1 MVCWDHPKNKK
12 GCAFMKKKTMRMLSA
27 ALAVTLLSG
36 CGAAQTSTPAET
48 SVNQAMLLEKSA
60 QPQESAYT
68 FPEKFTGDW
77 TGQEGK
83 LTIHADAQVVAELG
97 TALPTAT
104 VEPREFNQEDVDNLL
119 KVFLKGEPLYSHVQT
134 KQELQGH
141 LDYINSPDWTSD
153 PGKPSDPASLEAR
166 RKELNAWYTAEIAK
180 APEEKPI
187 LHGFSDSDDP
197 KWIGGTATVDGTEW
211 EVSIR
216 NDIDGGWTSAY
227 IERTDYKYRDY
238 TIPLPDASKEE
249 SIARGNALMQALGLD
264 NFVLTDVQQWSV
276 ELPGD
281 NGVWRLYY
289 APTVNGIPVPGV
301 RQDITQTHDGT
312 VYQDYQYWDYAC
324 KDSEN
329 PDTVSW
335 YLENILL
342 DVGKDGILSFN
353 WTAPSTQPV
362 VQQPQSALLPFEEIA
377 SIANTMLPEVI
388 VGPKETPLTKLDQYN
403 GFDTRMD
410 VDITKVSLSLMRIR
424 DKGSL
429 QGTIV
434 PVWDFWGTSDWY
446 DAEPNAYGYQE
457 KGMNYEYQP
466 MLTLN
471 AVDGTVVN
479 RQLGY

>member
-1 MVCWDHPKNKK
+1 
-12 GCAFMKKKTMRMLSA
+12 MKKKTMRMLSA

-36 CGAAQTSTPAET
+36 CGAAQTNTPAET

-97 TALPTAT
+97 TNLPTAT
-104 VEPREFNQEDVDNLL
+104 VEPREFNQGDVDNLL
-119 KVFLKGEPLYSHVQT
+119 KVFLKGEPLYSYVQT

-197 KWIGGTATVDGTEW
+197 KRIGGTATVDGIKW

-216 NDIDGGWTSAY
+216 NDIDGGWTEAC

-238 TIPLPDASKEE
+238 SIQLPDASKEE
-249 SIARGNALMQALGLD
+249 SIARGNALMQALGLQ
-264 NFVLTDVQQWSV
+264 NFVLTDAQQWSV

-281 NGVWRLYY
+281 NGIWRLYY
-289 APTVNGIPVPGV
+289 APTVNGFPVAGA

-342 DVGKDGILSFN
+342 DVGKDGVLRFA
-353 WTAPSTQPV
+353 WTAPSTRPV
-362 VQQPQSALLPFEEIA
+362 VRQAESTLLPFEEIA
-377 SIANTMLPEVI
+377 AIADTMLPEVI
-388 VGPKETPLTKLDQYN
+388 VGPKETPLTQLDQYN
-403 GFDTRMD
+403 GFETRMD

-446 DAEPNAYGYQE
+446 DAEPNDYGYQE
-457 KGMNYEYQP
+457 KGMRYEFQP

-471 AVDGTVVN
+471 AVDGTVVD

>member
-1 MVCWDHPKNKK
+1 
-12 GCAFMKKKTMRMLSA
+12 MKKKTMRVLSA

-36 CGAAQTSTPAET
+36 CGAAQTNTPAET

-197 KWIGGTATVDGTEW
+197 KWIGGTATVDGIKW

-216 NDIDGGWTSAY
+216 NDIDGGWTAAY

-238 TIPLPDASKEE
+238 SIQLPDASKEE
-249 SIARGNALMQALGLD
+249 SIARGNALMQALGLQ
-264 NFVLTDVQQWSV
+264 NFVLTDAQQWSV

-281 NGVWRLYY
+281 NGIWRLYY
-289 APTVNGIPVPGV
+289 APTVNGFPIAGA

-335 YLENILL
+335 DLENILL
-342 DVGKDGILSFN
+342 DVGKNGVLRFA
-353 WTAPSTQPV
+353 WTAPSTKPV
-362 VQQPQSALLPFEEIA
+362 VRQAESTLLPFEEIA
-377 SIANTMLPEVI
+377 AIADTMLPEVI

-457 KGMNYEYQP
+457 KGMNYEFQP

-471 AVDGTVVN
+471 AVDGTVVD

>member
-1 MVCWDHPKNKK
+1 
-12 GCAFMKKKTMRMLSA
+12 MKKKTMRMLSA

-104 VEPREFNQEDVDNLL
+104 VEPREFTQEDVDNLL
-119 KVFLKGEPLYSHVQT
+119 KVFLKGEPLYSYVQT
-134 KQELQGH
+134 KQELQEH

-180 APEEKPI
+180 APEEKPVI
-187 LHGFSDSDDP
+187 HGFSDSDEP
-197 KWIGGTATVDGTEW
+197 NEVSGTATVDGIKW

-216 NDIDGGWTSAY
+216 NDIDGGWTAAY

-238 TIPLPDASKEE
+238 SIQLPDASKEE

-264 NFVLTDVQQWSV
+264 NFVLTDAQQWSV

-281 NGVWRLYY
+281 NGIWRLYY
-289 APTVNGIPVPGV
+289 APTVNGFPVAGA

-312 VYQDYQYWDYAC
+312 VYQDCQYWVYSA
-324 KDSEN
+324 SEETN

-335 YLENILL
+335 KLESIYL
-342 DVGKDGILSFN
+342 DVGKDGILSFD
-353 WTAPSTQPV
+353 WIAPSTQPV
-362 VQQPQSALLPFEEIA
+362 VQQAQSTLLPFEEIA
-377 SIANTMLPEVI
+377 AIADTMLPEVI

-403 GFDTRMD
+403 GFETRMD

-471 AVDGTVVN
+471 AVDGTVVD

>member
-1 MVCWDHPKNKK
+1 
-12 GCAFMKKKTMRMLSA
+12 MKKKTMRVLSA

-36 CGAAQTSTPAET
+36 CGAAQTNTPAET

-104 VEPREFNQEDVDNLL
+104 VEPREFTQEDVDNLL

-197 KWIGGTATVDGTEW
+197 KRIGGTATVNGIKW
-211 EVSIR
+211 CVSIWNNLGDFFTNASIIR
-216 NDIDGGWTSAY
+216 EDF
-227 IERTDYKYRDY
+227 KYRDY
-238 TIPLPDASKEE
+238 DIPLPEASKEE
-249 SIARGNALMQALGLD
+249 AVAQGNALMQELGFD
-264 NFVLTDVQQWSV
+264 NFVLVDAQQWSV

-281 NGVWRLYY
+281 NGIWRLYY
-289 APTVNGIPVPGV
+289 APTVNGFPIAGA

-312 VYQDYQYWDYAC
+312 VYQDCQYWYYSA
-324 KDSEN
+324 SEETN
-329 PDTVSW
+329 PDTVAW
-335 YLENILL
+335 ELENIYL
-342 DVGKDGILSFN
+342 DVGKNGILSFD
-353 WTAPSTQPV
+353 WTSPSTRPV
-362 VQQPQSALLPFEEIA
+362 VRQAESTLLPFEEIA
-377 SIANTMLPEVI
+377 AIADTMLPEVI
-388 VGPKETPLTKLDQYN
+388 QGPDGRVLVEVDQYN

-457 KGMNYEYQP
+457 KGMNYDFQP

-471 AVDGTVVN
+471 AVDGTVVD

>member
-1 MVCWDHPKNKK
+1 
-12 GCAFMKKKTMRMLSA
+12 MKKKTLRMLSA

-36 CGAAQTSTPAET
+36 CGAAQTNTPAET

-104 VEPREFNQEDVDNLL
+104 VEPREFTQEDVDNLL

-153 PGKPSDPASLEAR
+153 PEKPSDPVSLEAR
-166 RKELNAWYTAEIAK
+166 RKELNDWYTAEIAK
-180 APEEKPI
+180 APEEKPVI
-187 LHGFSDSDDP
+187 HGFYDSDEP
-197 KWIGGTATVDGTEW
+197 NEVSGTATVDGIKW
-211 EVSIR
+211 CVSIR
-216 NDIDGGWTSAY
+216 NNLGDFFTNASI
-227 IERTDYKYRDY
+227 IREDYKYRDY
-238 TIPLPDASKEE
+238 DIPLPDASKEE
-249 SIARGNALMQALGLD
+249 AVAEGNALMQELGFD
-264 NFVLTDVQQWSV
+264 NFALVDAQQWSPQ
-276 ELPGD
+276 LPKD

-289 APTVNGIPVPGV
+289 APSVNGFPVSGA

-312 VYQDYQYWDYAC
+312 VYQDCQYWYYAA
-324 KDSEN
+324 SEETN
-329 PDTVSW
+329 PDTVAW
-335 YLENILL
+335 ELENIYL

-362 VQQPQSALLPFEEIA
+362 VQQAQSALLPFEEIA

-388 VGPKETPLTKLDQYN
+388 VGPKGTPLTQLDQYN

-410 VDITKVSLSLMRIR
+410 VDITKVTLSLMRIR

-457 KGMNYEYQP
+457 KGMNYEFQP

>member
-1 MVCWDHPKNKK
+1 
-12 GCAFMKKKTMRMLSA
+12 MKKKTMRMLSA

-36 CGAAQTSTPAET
+36 CGAAQTNTPAET
-48 SVNQAMLLEKSA
+48 NVNQAMLLEKSA

-104 VEPREFNQEDVDNLL
+104 VEPREFTQEDVDNLL
-119 KVFLKGEPLYSHVQT
+119 KVLLKGEPLYSHVQT

-187 LHGFSDSDDP
+187 LHGFSDSDDL
-197 KWIGGTATVDGTEW
+197 KRIGGTATVNGIKW
-211 EVSIR
+211 CVSIWNNLGDFFTNASIIR
-216 NDIDGGWTSAY
+216 EDF
-227 IERTDYKYRDY
+227 KYRDY
-238 TIPLPDASKEE
+238 DIPLPEASKEE
-249 SIARGNALMQALGLD
+249 AVAQGNALMQELGFD
-264 NFVLTDVQQWSV
+264 NFVLVDAQQWSV

-281 NGVWRLYY
+281 NGIWRLYY
-289 APTVNGIPVPGV
+289 APTVNGFPIAGA

-312 VYQDYQYWDYAC
+312 VYQDCQYWYYSA
-324 KDSEN
+324 SEETN
-329 PDTVSW
+329 PDTVAW
-335 YLENILL
+335 ELENIYL
-342 DVGKDGILSFN
+342 DVGKNGILSFD
-353 WTAPSTQPV
+353 WTSPSTRPV
-362 VQQPQSALLPFEEIA
+362 VRQAESTLLPFEEIA
-377 SIANTMLPEVI
+377 AIADTMLPEVI
-388 VGPKETPLTKLDQYN
+388 QGPDGRVLVEVDQYN

-457 KGMNYEYQP
+457 KGMNYEFQP

-471 AVDGTVVN
+471 AVDGTVVD

>member
-1 MVCWDHPKNKK
+1 
-12 GCAFMKKKTMRMLSA
+12 MKKKTMRMLSA

-104 VEPREFNQEDVDNLL
+104 VEPREFTQEDVDNLL

-216 NDIDGGWTSAY
+216 NDTDYGWTSAY

-238 TIPLPDASKEE
+238 DIPLPEASKEE
-249 SIARGNALMQALGLD
+249 AVAQGNALMQELGFD
-264 NFVLTDVQQWSV
+264 NFVLVDAQQWSV

-281 NGVWRLYY
+281 NGIWRLYY
-289 APTVNGIPVPGV
+289 APTVNGIPVPGA

-342 DVGKDGILSFN
+342 DVGKDGVLCFA
-353 WTAPSTQPV
+353 WTAPSTKPV
-362 VQQPQSALLPFEEIA
+362 VRQAESTLLPFEEIA

-388 VGPKETPLTKLDQYN
+388 VGPKETPLTQLDQYN
-403 GFDTRMD
+403 GFETRMD

-471 AVDGTVVN
+471 AVDGTVVD

>member
-1 MVCWDHPKNKK
+1 
-12 GCAFMKKKTMRMLSA
+12 MKKKTMRMLSA

-36 CGAAQTSTPAET
+36 CGAAQTNTPAET

-60 QPQESAYT
+60 QPQESVYT

-104 VEPREFNQEDVDNLL
+104 VKPREFNQEDVDNLL
-119 KVFLKGEPLYSHVQT
+119 KVLLKGEPLYSHVQT

-216 NDIDGGWTSAY
+216 NDTDYGWTSAY

-249 SIARGNALMQALGLD
+249 SIAQGNALMQALGLQ
-264 NFVLTDVQQWSV
+264 NFVLTDAQQWNV

-281 NGVWRLYY
+281 NGIWRLYY
-289 APTVNGIPVPGV
+289 APTVNGFPVPGV
-301 RQDITQTHDGT
+301 RQDTTQTHDGT
-312 VYQDYQYWDYAC
+312 VYHDYQYWDYAC

-342 DVGKDGILSFN
+342 DVGKDGVLCFA

-362 VQQPQSALLPFEEIA
+362 VQQAQSALLPFEEIA

-471 AVDGTVVN
+471 AVDGTVVD

>member
-36 CGAAQTSTPAET
+36 CGAAQTNTPAET

-197 KWIGGTATVDGTEW
+197 KWIGGTATVDGIKW

-216 NDIDGGWTSAY
+216 NDIDGGWTAAY

-238 TIPLPDASKEE
+238 SIQLPDASKEE
-249 SIARGNALMQALGLD
+249 SIARGNALMQALGLQ

-281 NGVWRLYY
+281 NGIWRLYY
-289 APTVNGIPVPGV
+289 APTVNGFPIAGA

-342 DVGKDGILSFN
+342 DVGKNGVLRFA
-353 WTAPSTQPV
+353 WTAPSTKPV
-362 VQQPQSALLPFEEIA
+362 VRQAESTLLPFEEIA

-457 KGMNYEYQP
+457 KGMNYDFQP

-471 AVDGTVVN
+471 AVDGTVVD

>member
-12 GCAFMKKKTMRMLSA
+12 GCAFMKKKTMRVLSA

-36 CGAAQTSTPAET
+36 CGAAQTNTPAET

-197 KWIGGTATVDGTEW
+197 KWIGGTATVDGIKW

-216 NDIDGGWTSAY
+216 NDIDGGWTAAY

-238 TIPLPDASKEE
+238 SIQLPDASKEE
-249 SIARGNALMQALGLD
+249 SIARGNALMQALGLQ
-264 NFVLTDVQQWSV
+264 NFVLTDAQQWSV

-281 NGVWRLYY
+281 NGIWRLYY
-289 APTVNGIPVPGV
+289 APTVNGFPIAGA

-335 YLENILL
+335 DLENILL
-342 DVGKDGILSFN
+342 DVGKNGVLRFA
-353 WTAPSTQPV
+353 WTAPSTKPV
-362 VQQPQSALLPFEEIA
+362 VRQAESTLLPFEEIA
-377 SIANTMLPEVI
+377 AIADTMLPEVI
-388 VGPKETPLTKLDQYN
+388 VGPKETPLTQLDQYN

-457 KGMNYEYQP
+457 KGMNYDFQP

-471 AVDGTVVN
+471 AVDGTVVD

>member
-1 MVCWDHPKNKK
+1 
-12 GCAFMKKKTMRMLSA
+12 MKKKTMRMLSA
-27 ALAVTLLSG
+27 ALAVTMLSG
-36 CGAAQTSTPAET
+36 CGAAQTNTPAET

-60 QPQESAYT
+60 LPQESAYT

-141 LDYINSPDWTSD
+141 LDYINSPDWKSD
-153 PGKPSDPASLEAR
+153 PEKPSDPASLEAR
-166 RKELNAWYTAEIAK
+166 RKELNDWYTAEIAK
-180 APEEKPI
+180 APEEKPVI
-187 LHGFSDSDDP
+187 HGFYDSDEP
-197 KWIGGTATVDGTEW
+197 NEVSGTATVNGIKW
-211 EVSIR
+211 CVSIW
-216 NDIDGGWTSAY
+216 NNLGGFFTNAS
-227 IERTDYKYRDY
+227 IIREDYKYRDY
-238 TIPLPDASKEE
+238 DIPLPEASKEE
-249 SIARGNALMQALGLD
+249 AVAQGNALMQELGFD
-264 NFVLTDVQQWSV
+264 NFALVDAQQWSPQ
-276 ELPGD
+276 LPRD
-281 NGVWRLYY
+281 NGIWRLYY
-289 APTVNGIPVPGV
+289 APTVNGFPIAGA

-312 VYQDYQYWDYAC
+312 VYQDCQYWYYAA
-324 KDSEN
+324 SEETN
-329 PDTVSW
+329 PDTVAW
-335 YLENILL
+335 QLENIYL
-342 DVGKDGILSFN
+342 DVGKDGILSFD
-353 WTAPSTQPV
+353 WTAPSSQPV
-362 VQQPQSALLPFEEIA
+362 VQQAQSTLLPFEEIA
-377 SIANTMLPEVI
+377 AIADTMLPEVI
-388 VGPKETPLTKLDQYN
+388 VGPKETPLTQLDQYN

-457 KGMNYEYQP
+457 KGINYEYRP

-471 AVDGTVVN
+471 AVDGTVVD

>member
-1 MVCWDHPKNKK
+1 
-12 GCAFMKKKTMRMLSA
+12 MKKKTMRVLSA

-36 CGAAQTSTPAET
+36 CGAAQTNTPAET

-104 VEPREFNQEDVDNLL
+104 VEPREFTQEDVDNLL
-119 KVFLKGEPLYSHVQT
+119 KVLLKGEPLYSHVQT

-197 KWIGGTATVDGTEW
+197 KRIGGTATVDGTEW

-216 NDIDGGWTSAY
+216 NDTDYGWTSAY

-238 TIPLPDASKEE
+238 TIPLSDASKEE

-264 NFVLTDVQQWSV
+264 NYVLTDAQQWSV

-342 DVGKDGILSFN
+342 DVGKDGILCFA

-362 VQQPQSALLPFEEIA
+362 VQQAQSALLPFEEIA
-377 SIANTMLPEVI
+377 SIADAMLPEVI
-388 VGPKETPLTKLDQYN
+388 VGPKETPLTQLDQYN
-403 GFDTRMD
+403 GFETRMD

-471 AVDGTVVN
+471 AVDGTVVD

>member
-1 MVCWDHPKNKK
+1 
-12 GCAFMKKKTMRMLSA
+12 MKKKTMRMLSA

-36 CGAAQTSTPAET
+36 CGAAQTNTPAET

-104 VEPREFNQEDVDNLL
+104 VEPREFTQEDVDNLL
-119 KVFLKGEPLYSHVQT
+119 KVLLKGEPLYSHVQT

-197 KWIGGTATVDGTEW
+197 KRIGGTATVDGIKW
-211 EVSIR
+211 CVSIWNNLGDFFTHASIIR
-216 NDIDGGWTSAY
+216 
-227 IERTDYKYRDY
+227 EDYKYRDY
-238 TIPLPDASKEE
+238 DIPLPDASKEE
-249 SIARGNALMQALGLD
+249 AVAEGNALMQELGFD
-264 NFVLTDVQQWSV
+264 NFALVDAQQWSPQ
-276 ELPGD
+276 LPKD

-289 APTVNGIPVPGV
+289 APSVNGFPVPGV

-342 DVGKDGILSFN
+342 DVGKDGILCFA
-353 WTAPSTQPV
+353 WTAPSTKPV
-362 VQQPQSALLPFEEIA
+362 VRQAESTLLPFEEIA
-377 SIANTMLPEVI
+377 AIADTMLPEVI
-388 VGPKETPLTKLDQYN
+388 VGPKETPLTQLDQYN

-457 KGMNYEYQP
+457 KGMNYEYRP

>member
-1 MVCWDHPKNKK
+1 
-12 GCAFMKKKTMRMLSA
+12 MKKKTMRMLSA

-36 CGAAQTSTPAET
+36 CGAAQTNTPAET

-197 KWIGGTATVDGTEW
+197 KWIGGTATVDGIKW

-216 NDIDGGWTSAY
+216 NDIDGGWTAAY

-238 TIPLPDASKEE
+238 SIQLPDASKEE
-249 SIARGNALMQALGLD
+249 SIARGNALMQALGLQ
-264 NFVLTDVQQWSV
+264 NFVLTDAQQWSV

-281 NGVWRLYY
+281 NGIWRLYY
-289 APTVNGIPVPGV
+289 APTVNGFPIAGA

-335 YLENILL
+335 DLENILL
-342 DVGKDGILSFN
+342 DVGKNGVLRFA
-353 WTAPSTQPV
+353 WTAPSTKPV
-362 VQQPQSALLPFEEIA
+362 VRQAESTLLPFEEIA
-377 SIANTMLPEVI
+377 AIADTMLPEVI
-388 VGPKETPLTKLDQYN
+388 VGPKETPLTQLDQYN

-457 KGMNYEYQP
+457 KGMNYDFQP

-471 AVDGTVVN
+471 AVDGTVVD

>member
-1 MVCWDHPKNKK
+1 
-12 GCAFMKKKTMRMLSA
+12 MKKKTMRMLSA

-36 CGAAQTSTPAET
+36 CGAAQTNTPAET

-104 VEPREFNQEDVDNLL
+104 VEPREFTQEDVDNLL

-197 KWIGGTATVDGTEW
+197 KRIGGTATVDGTEW

-249 SIARGNALMQALGLD
+249 SIARGNALIQALGLQ
-264 NFVLTDVQQWSV
+264 NFVLTDAQQWTV

-342 DVGKDGILSFN
+342 DVGKDGVLCFA

-362 VQQPQSALLPFEEIA
+362 VQQAQSALLPFEEIA

-388 VGPKETPLTKLDQYN
+388 VGPKETPLTQLDQYN
-403 GFDTRMD
+403 GFETRMD

>member
-1 MVCWDHPKNKK
+1 
-12 GCAFMKKKTMRMLSA
+12 MKKKTMRMLSA

-60 QPQESAYT
+60 QPQEGAYT

-197 KWIGGTATVDGTEW
+197 KRIGGTATVDGIKW
-211 EVSIR
+211 CVSIWNNLGDFFTHASIIR
-216 NDIDGGWTSAY
+216 
-227 IERTDYKYRDY
+227 EDYKYRDY
-238 TIPLPDASKEE
+238 DIPLPEASKEE
-249 SIARGNALMQALGLD
+249 AVAQGNALMQELGFD
-264 NFVLTDVQQWSV
+264 NFVLVDAQQWSPQ
-276 ELPGD
+276 LPKD

-289 APTVNGIPVPGV
+289 APSVNGFPVSGA
-301 RQDITQTHDGT
+301 RQDTTQTHDGT
-312 VYQDYQYWDYAC
+312 VYQDCWYWCYAA
-324 KDSEN
+324 SEESN
-329 PDTVSW
+329 PDTVAW
-335 YLENILL
+335 ELENIYL
-342 DVGKDGILSFN
+342 DVGRDGILSFD
-353 WTAPSTQPV
+353 WTAPSTQPM
-362 VQQPQSALLPFEEIA
+362 VQQAQSALLPFEEIA

-388 VGPKETPLTKLDQYN
+388 VGPKETPLTQLDQYN
-403 GFDTRMD
+403 GFETRMD

-457 KGMNYEYQP
+457 KGMNYEYRP

>member
-1 MVCWDHPKNKK
+1 
-12 GCAFMKKKTMRMLSA
+12 MKKKTMRMLSA

-36 CGAAQTSTPAET
+36 CGAAQTNTPAET

-104 VEPREFNQEDVDNLL
+104 VEPREFTQEDVDNLL

-197 KWIGGTATVDGTEW
+197 KRIGGTATVDGIKW
-211 EVSIR
+211 CVSIWNNLGDFFTNASIIR
-216 NDIDGGWTSAY
+216 
-227 IERTDYKYRDY
+227 EDYKYRDY
-238 TIPLPDASKEE
+238 DIPLPEASKEE
-249 SIARGNALMQALGLD
+249 AVAQGNALMQELGFD
-264 NFVLTDVQQWSV
+264 NFVLVDAQQWSV

-281 NGVWRLYY
+281 NGIWRLYY
-289 APTVNGIPVPGV
+289 APSVSGFPVSGA
-301 RQDITQTHDGT
+301 RQDMTRTHDGT
-312 VYQDYQYWDYAC
+312 VYQDCQYWYYSA
-324 KDSEN
+324 SEETN
-329 PDTVSW
+329 PDTVAW
-335 YLENILL
+335 ELENIYLE
-342 DVGKDGILSFN
+342 VGKDGILSFN

-362 VQQPQSALLPFEEIA
+362 VRQAESTLLPFEEIA
-377 SIANTMLPEVI
+377 SIADAMLPEVI
-388 VGPKETPLTKLDQYN
+388 VGPKETPLTQLDQYN
-403 GFDTRMD
+403 GFETRMD

>member
-1 MVCWDHPKNKK
+1 
-12 GCAFMKKKTMRMLSA
+12 MKKKTMRMLSA

-36 CGAAQTSTPAET
+36 CGAAQTNTPAET

-197 KWIGGTATVDGTEW
+197 KWIGGTATVDGIKW
-211 EVSIR
+211 EFSIR
-216 NDIDGGWTSAY
+216 NDIDGGWTAAY

-238 TIPLPDASKEE
+238 SIQLPDASKEE
-249 SIARGNALMQALGLD
+249 SIARGNALMQALGLQ
-264 NFVLTDVQQWSV
+264 NFVLTDAQQWSV

-281 NGVWRLYY
+281 NGIWRLYY
-289 APTVNGIPVPGV
+289 APTVNGFPIAGA

-335 YLENILL
+335 DLENILL
-342 DVGKDGILSFN
+342 DVGKNGVLRFA
-353 WTAPSTQPV
+353 WTAPSTKPV
-362 VQQPQSALLPFEEIA
+362 VRQAESTLLPFEEIA
-377 SIANTMLPEVI
+377 AIADTMLPEVI
-388 VGPKETPLTKLDQYN
+388 VGPKETPLTQLDQYN

-457 KGMNYEYQP
+457 KGMNYDFQP

-471 AVDGTVVN
+471 AVDGTVVD

>member
-36 CGAAQTSTPAET
+36 CGAAQTNTPAET

-104 VEPREFNQEDVDNLL
+104 VEPREFTQEDVDNLL
-119 KVFLKGEPLYSHVQT
+119 KVLLKGEPLYSHVQT

-197 KWIGGTATVDGTEW
+197 KWIGGTATVDGIKW

-216 NDIDGGWTSAY
+216 NDIDGGWTAAY

-238 TIPLPDASKEE
+238 SIQLPDASKEE
-249 SIARGNALMQALGLD
+249 SIARGNALMQALGLQ
-264 NFVLTDVQQWSV
+264 NFVLTDAQQWSV

-281 NGVWRLYY
+281 NGIWRLYY
-289 APTVNGIPVPGV
+289 APTVNGFPIAGA

-335 YLENILL
+335 DLENILL
-342 DVGKDGILSFN
+342 DVGKNGVLRFAGRLP
-353 WTAPSTQPV
+353 APSRWCGRQKAHCFPLKRLL
-362 VQQPQSALLPFEEIA
+362 LLP
-377 SIANTMLPEVI
+377 
-388 VGPKETPLTKLDQYN
+388 TPCC
-403 GFDTRMD
+403 R
-410 VDITKVSLSLMRIR
+410 R
-424 DKGSL
+424 
-429 QGTIV
+429 
-434 PVWDFWGTSDWY
+434 
-446 DAEPNAYGYQE
+446 
-457 KGMNYEYQP
+457 
-466 MLTLN
+466 
-471 AVDGTVVN
+471 
-479 RQLGY
+479 

>member
-1 MVCWDHPKNKK
+1 MVCWSHPKNKK

-36 CGAAQTSTPAET
+36 CGAAQTNTPAET

-97 TALPTAT
+97 TNLPTAT
-104 VEPREFNQEDVDNLL
+104 VEPREFNQGDVDNLL
-119 KVFLKGEPLYSHVQT
+119 KVFLKGEPLYSYVQT

-180 APEEKPI
+180 APEEKLI

-197 KWIGGTATVDGTEW
+197 KRIGGTATVDGIKW

-216 NDIDGGWTSAY
+216 NDIDGGWTEAC

-238 TIPLPDASKEE
+238 SIQLPDASKEE
-249 SIARGNALMQALGLD
+249 SIARGNALMQALGLQ
-264 NFVLTDVQQWSV
+264 NFVLTDAQQWSV

-281 NGVWRLYY
+281 NGIWRLYY
-289 APTVNGIPVPGV
+289 APTVNGFPVAGV
-301 RQDITQTHDGT
+301 RQDTTQTHDGS

-342 DVGKDGILSFN
+342 DVGKDGVLRFA
-353 WTAPSTQPV
+353 WTAPSTQPM
-362 VQQPQSALLPFEEIA
+362 VQQAQSTLLPFEEIA
-377 SIANTMLPEVI
+377 SIADTMLPEVI

-424 DKGSL
+424 DKGFL

-471 AVDGTVVN
+471 AVDGTVVD

>member
-1 MVCWDHPKNKK
+1 
-12 GCAFMKKKTMRMLSA
+12 MKKKTMRMLSA

-36 CGAAQTSTPAET
+36 CGAAQTNTPAET

-134 KQELQGH
+134 KQELQEH

-197 KWIGGTATVDGTEW
+197 KRIGGTATVDGIKW

-216 NDIDGGWTSAY
+216 NDIDGGWTEAC

-238 TIPLPDASKEE
+238 SIQLPDASKEE
-249 SIARGNALMQALGLD
+249 SIARGNALMQALGLQ
-264 NFVLTDVQQWSV
+264 NFVLTDAQQWSV

-281 NGVWRLYY
+281 NGIWRLYY
-289 APTVNGIPVPGV
+289 APTVNGFPIAGA
-301 RQDITQTHDGT
+301 RQDITQTYDGT

-335 YLENILL
+335 DLENILL
-342 DVGKDGILSFN
+342 DVGKNGVLRFA
-353 WTAPSTQPV
+353 WTAPSTKPV
-362 VQQPQSALLPFEEIA
+362 VRQAESTLLPFEEIA
-377 SIANTMLPEVI
+377 SIADTMLPEVI

-457 KGMNYEYQP
+457 KGMNYDFQP

-471 AVDGTVVN
+471 AVDGTVVD

>member
-1 MVCWDHPKNKK
+1 
-12 GCAFMKKKTMRMLSA
+12 MKKKTMRVLSA

-36 CGAAQTSTPAET
+36 CGAAQTNTPAET

-104 VEPREFNQEDVDNLL
+104 VEPREFTQEDVDNLL
-119 KVFLKGEPLYSHVQT
+119 KVLLKGEPLYSHVQT

-197 KWIGGTATVDGTEW
+197 KWIGGTATVDGIKW

-216 NDIDGGWTSAY
+216 NDIDGGWTAAY

-238 TIPLPDASKEE
+238 SIQLPDASKEE
-249 SIARGNALMQALGLD
+249 SIARGNALMQALGLQD
-264 NFVLTDVQQWSV
+264 FVLTDAQQWSV

-281 NGVWRLYY
+281 NGIWRLYY
-289 APTVNGIPVPGV
+289 APTVNGFPIAGA

-342 DVGKDGILSFN
+342 DVGKDGVLRFA
-353 WTAPSTQPV
+353 WMAPSTQPV
-362 VQQPQSALLPFEEIA
+362 VRQAESTLLPFEEIA
-377 SIANTMLPEVI
+377 SIADTMLPEVI
-388 VGPKETPLTKLDQYN
+388 VGPKETPLTQLDQYN

-457 KGMNYEYQP
+457 KGMNYDFQP

-471 AVDGTVVN
+471 AVDGTVVD

>member
-1 MVCWDHPKNKK
+1 
-12 GCAFMKKKTMRMLSA
+12 MKKKTMRVLSA

-36 CGAAQTSTPAET
+36 CGAAQTNTPAET

-104 VEPREFNQEDVDNLL
+104 VEPREFTQEDVDNLL

-180 APEEKPI
+180 APEEKPVI
-187 LHGFSDSDDP
+187 HGFYDSDEP
-197 KWIGGTATVDGTEW
+197 NEVSGTATVDGIKW
-211 EVSIR
+211 CVSIWNNLGDFFTNASIIR
-216 NDIDGGWTSAY
+216 
-227 IERTDYKYRDY
+227 EDYKYRDY
-238 TIPLPDASKEE
+238 DIPLPEASKEE
-249 SIARGNALMQALGLD
+249 AVAQGNALMQELGFD
-264 NFVLTDVQQWSV
+264 NFVLVDAQQWSPQ
-276 ELPGD
+276 LPKD

-289 APTVNGIPVPGV
+289 APSVNGFPVSGA
-301 RQDITQTHDGT
+301 RQDTTQTHDGT
-312 VYQDYQYWDYAC
+312 VYQDCWYWCYAA
-324 KDSEN
+324 SEESN
-329 PDTVSW
+329 PDTVAW
-335 YLENILL
+335 ELENIYL
-342 DVGKDGILSFN
+342 DVGKDGILSFD

-388 VGPKETPLTKLDQYN
+388 VGPKETPLTQLDQYN
-403 GFDTRMD
+403 GFETRMD

-457 KGMNYEYQP
+457 KGMNYEYRP

-471 AVDGTVVN
+471 AVDGTVVD

>member
-1 MVCWDHPKNKK
+1 
-12 GCAFMKKKTMRMLSA
+12 MKKKTMRMLSA

-36 CGAAQTSTPAET
+36 CGAAQTNTPAET

-104 VEPREFNQEDVDNLL
+104 VEPREFTQEDVDNLL

-197 KWIGGTATVDGTEW
+197 KRIGGTATVDGIKW
-211 EVSIR
+211 CVSIWNNLGDFFTHASIIR
-216 NDIDGGWTSAY
+216 
-227 IERTDYKYRDY
+227 EDYKYRDY
-238 TIPLPDASKEE
+238 DIPLPDASKEE
-249 SIARGNALMQALGLD
+249 AVAEGNALMQELGFD
-264 NFVLTDVQQWSV
+264 NFVLVDAQQWSPQ
-276 ELPGD
+276 LPKD

-289 APTVNGIPVPGV
+289 APSVNGFPVSGA
-301 RQDITQTHDGT
+301 RQDTTQTHDGT
-312 VYQDYQYWDYAC
+312 VYQDCWYWCYAA
-324 KDSEN
+324 SEESN
-329 PDTVSW
+329 PDTVAW
-335 YLENILL
+335 ELENIYL
-342 DVGKDGILSFN
+342 DVGKDGILSFD
-353 WTAPSTQPV
+353 WTAPSTQPM
-362 VQQPQSALLPFEEIA
+362 VQQAQSTLLPFEEIA
-377 SIANTMLPEVI
+377 SIADTMLPEVI
-388 VGPKETPLTKLDQYN
+388 QGPDGRVLVEVDQYN
-403 GFDTRMD
+403 GFETRMD

-471 AVDGTVVN
+471 AVDGTAVD

>member
-1 MVCWDHPKNKK
+1 
-12 GCAFMKKKTMRMLSA
+12 MKKKTMRMLSA

-36 CGAAQTSTPAET
+36 CGAAQTNTPAET

-104 VEPREFNQEDVDNLL
+104 VEPREFNQGDVDNLL

-134 KQELQGH
+134 KQELQEH

-197 KWIGGTATVDGTEW
+197 KWIGGTATVDGIKW

-216 NDIDGGWTSAY
+216 NDIDGGWTEAC

-238 TIPLPDASKEE
+238 SIQLPDVSKEE
-249 SIARGNALMQALGLD
+249 SIARGNALMQALGLQ
-264 NFVLTDVQQWSV
+264 NFVLTDAQQWSV

-281 NGVWRLYY
+281 NGIWRLYY
-289 APTVNGIPVPGV
+289 APTVNGFPIAGA

-335 YLENILL
+335 DLENILL
-342 DVGKDGILSFN
+342 DVGKNGVLRFA
-353 WTAPSTQPV
+353 WTSPSTQPV
-362 VQQPQSALLPFEEIA
+362 VRQAESTLLPFEEIA
-377 SIANTMLPEVI
+377 SIADTMLPEVI
-388 VGPKETPLTKLDQYN
+388 VGPKETPLTQLDQYN
-403 GFDTRMD
+403 GFETRMD

-457 KGMNYEYQP
+457 KGMNYDFQP

-471 AVDGTVVN
+471 AVDGTVVD

>member
-1 MVCWDHPKNKK
+1 
-12 GCAFMKKKTMRMLSA
+12 MKKKTMRMLSA

-36 CGAAQTSTPAET
+36 CGAAQTNTPAET

-68 FPEKFTGDW
+68 FPKKFTGDW

-104 VEPREFNQEDVDNLL
+104 VKPREFNQEDVDNLL
-119 KVFLKGEPLYSHVQT
+119 KVLLKGEPLYSHVQT

-216 NDIDGGWTSAY
+216 NDTDYGWTSAY

-249 SIARGNALMQALGLD
+249 SIAQGNALMQALGLQ
-264 NFVLTDVQQWSV
+264 NFVLTDAQQWNV

-281 NGVWRLYY
+281 NGIWRLYY
-289 APTVNGIPVPGV
+289 APTVNGFPVPGV
-301 RQDITQTHDGT
+301 RQDTTQTHDGT
-312 VYQDYQYWDYAC
+312 VYHDYQYWDYAC

-342 DVGKDGILSFN
+342 DVGKDGVLCFA

-362 VQQPQSALLPFEEIA
+362 VQQAQSTLLPFEEIA
-377 SIANTMLPEVI
+377 AIADTMLPEVI
-388 VGPKETPLTKLDQYN
+388 QGPDGRVLVEVDQYN
-403 GFDTRMD
+403 GFETRMD

-471 AVDGTVVN
+471 AVDGTVVD

>member
-1 MVCWDHPKNKK
+1 
-12 GCAFMKKKTMRMLSA
+12 MKKKTMRVLSA

-36 CGAAQTSTPAET
+36 CGAAQTNTPAET

-104 VEPREFNQEDVDNLL
+104 VEPREFTQEDVDNLL
-119 KVFLKGEPLYSHVQT
+119 KVFLKGEPLYGYTQT
-134 KQELQGH
+134 KQECQDSIDYANSDKWHGDPDAPEQTPEELEERRQGIIA
-141 LDYINSPDWTSD
+141 Y
-153 PGKPSDPASLEAR
+153 
-166 RKELNAWYTAEIAK
+166 YTEK
-180 APEEKPI
+180 MKTAPEEKPVI
-187 LHGFSDSDDP
+187 HGFYDSDEP
-197 KWIGGTATVDGTEW
+197 NEVSGTATVDGIKW
-211 EVSIR
+211 CVSIWNNLGDFFTNASIIR
-216 NDIDGGWTSAY
+216 
-227 IERTDYKYRDY
+227 EDYKYRDY
-238 TIPLPDASKEE
+238 DIPLPEASKEE
-249 SIARGNALMQALGLD
+249 AVAQGNALMQELGFD
-264 NFVLTDVQQWSV
+264 NFVLVDAQQWSPQ
-276 ELPGD
+276 LPKD

-289 APTVNGIPVPGV
+289 APSVNGFPVSGA
-301 RQDITQTHDGT
+301 RQDTTQTHDGT
-312 VYQDYQYWDYAC
+312 VYQDCQYWYYAA
-324 KDSEN
+324 SEETN

-335 YLENILL
+335 KLESIYL

-362 VQQPQSALLPFEEIA
+362 VRQAESTLLPFEEIA
-377 SIANTMLPEVI
+377 SIADAMLPEVI
-388 VGPKETPLTKLDQYN
+388 VGPKETPLTQLDQYN
-403 GFDTRMD
+403 GFETRMD

-457 KGMNYEYQP
+457 KGMNYEYRP

>member
-1 MVCWDHPKNKK
+1 
-12 GCAFMKKKTMRMLSA
+12 MKKKTMRMLSA

-36 CGAAQTSTPAET
+36 CGAAQTNTPAET

-104 VEPREFNQEDVDNLL
+104 VEPREFTQEDVDNLL

-197 KWIGGTATVDGTEW
+197 KRIGGTATVDGIKW

-216 NDIDGGWTSAY
+216 NDIDGGWTAAY

-238 TIPLPDASKEE
+238 SIQLPDASKEE
-249 SIARGNALMQALGLD
+249 SIARGNALMQALGLQ
-264 NFVLTDVQQWSV
+264 NFVLTDAQQWSV

-281 NGVWRLYY
+281 NGIWRLYY
-289 APTVNGIPVPGV
+289 APTVNGFPIAGA

-342 DVGKDGILSFN
+342 DVGKDGVLCFA

-388 VGPKETPLTKLDQYN
+388 VGPKETPLTQLDQYN
-403 GFDTRMD
+403 GFETRMD

-457 KGMNYEYQP
+457 KGMNYEYRP

-471 AVDGTVVN
+471 AVDGTVVD

>member
-1 MVCWDHPKNKK
+1 
-12 GCAFMKKKTMRMLSA
+12 MKKKTIRMLSA

-36 CGAAQTSTPAET
+36 CGAARTNTPAET

-104 VEPREFNQEDVDNLL
+104 VEPREFTQEDVDNLL

-153 PGKPSDPASLEAR
+153 PEKPSDPASLEAR
-166 RKELNAWYTAEIAK
+166 RKELNDWYTAEIAK
-180 APEEKPI
+180 APEEKPVI
-187 LHGFSDSDDP
+187 HGFYDSDEP
-197 KWIGGTATVDGTEW
+197 NEVSGTATVDGIKW
-211 EVSIR
+211 CVSIR
-216 NDIDGGWTSAY
+216 NNLGDFFTNASI
-227 IERTDYKYRDY
+227 IREDYKYRDY
-238 TIPLPDASKEE
+238 DIPLPEASKEE
-249 SIARGNALMQALGLD
+249 AVAQGNALIQELGFD
-264 NFVLTDVQQWSV
+264 NFALVDAQQWSPQ
-276 ELPGD
+276 LPKD

-289 APTVNGIPVPGV
+289 APTVNGFPVAGA
-301 RQDITQTHDGT
+301 RQDTTQTHDGT
-312 VYQDYQYWDYAC
+312 VYQDCGSWCYAA
-324 KDSEN
+324 SEESN
-329 PDTVSW
+329 PDTVAW
-335 YLENILL
+335 ELENIYL

-362 VQQPQSALLPFEEIA
+362 VQQAQSALLPFEEIA

-388 VGPKETPLTKLDQYN
+388 VGPKETPLTQLDQYN

-446 DAEPNAYGYQE
+446 DAEPNDYGYQE
-457 KGMNYEYQP
+457 KGRNYEFQP

-471 AVDGTVVN
+471 AVDGTVVD

>member
-1 MVCWDHPKNKK
+1 
-12 GCAFMKKKTMRMLSA
+12 MKKKTMRMLSA

-36 CGAAQTSTPAET
+36 CGAAQTNTPAET

-104 VEPREFNQEDVDNLL
+104 VEPREFTQEDVDNLL
-119 KVFLKGEPLYSHVQT
+119 KVLLKGEPLYSHVQT

-153 PGKPSDPASLEAR
+153 PGKPSDPVSLEAR

-197 KWIGGTATVDGTEW
+197 KRIGGTATVDGIKW
-211 EVSIR
+211 CVSIWNNLGDFFTHASIIR
-216 NDIDGGWTSAY
+216 
-227 IERTDYKYRDY
+227 EDYKYRDY
-238 TIPLPDASKEE
+238 DIPLPDASKEE
-249 SIARGNALMQALGLD
+249 AVAEGNALMQELGFD
-264 NFVLTDVQQWSV
+264 NFALVDAQQWSPQ
-276 ELPGD
+276 LPKD

-289 APTVNGIPVPGV
+289 APSVNGFPVSGA

-312 VYQDYQYWDYAC
+312 VYQDCQYWYYAA
-324 KDSEN
+324 SEETN
-329 PDTVSW
+329 PDTVAW
-335 YLENILL
+335 ELENIYL

-362 VQQPQSALLPFEEIA
+362 VRQAESTLLPFEEIA
-377 SIANTMLPEVI
+377 AIADAMLPEVI
-388 VGPKETPLTKLDQYN
+388 VGPKETPLTQLDQYN
-403 GFDTRMD
+403 GFETRMD

-471 AVDGTVVN
+471 AVDGTVVD

>member
-1 MVCWDHPKNKK
+1 
-12 GCAFMKKKTMRMLSA
+12 MKKKTMRMLSA

-36 CGAAQTSTPAET
+36 CGAAQTNTPAET

-68 FPEKFTGDW
+68 FPKKFTGDW

-197 KWIGGTATVDGTEW
+197 KWIGGTATVDGIKW

-216 NDIDGGWTSAY
+216 NDIDGGWTAAY

-238 TIPLPDASKEE
+238 SIQLPDASKEE
-249 SIARGNALMQALGLD
+249 SIARGNALMQALGLQ
-264 NFVLTDVQQWSV
+264 NFVLTDAQQWSV

-281 NGVWRLYY
+281 NGIWRLYY
-289 APTVNGIPVPGV
+289 APTVNGFPIAGA

-335 YLENILL
+335 DLENILL
-342 DVGKDGILSFN
+342 DVGKNGVLRFA
-353 WTAPSTQPV
+353 WTAPSTKPV
-362 VQQPQSALLPFEEIA
+362 VRQAESTLLPFEEIA
-377 SIANTMLPEVI
+377 AIADTMLPEVI
-388 VGPKETPLTKLDQYN
+388 VGPKETPLTQLDQYN

-457 KGMNYEYQP
+457 KGMSYDFQP

-471 AVDGTVVN
+471 AVDGTVVD

>member
-1 MVCWDHPKNKK
+1 
-12 GCAFMKKKTMRMLSA
+12 MKKKTMRMLSA

-104 VEPREFNQEDVDNLL
+104 VEPREFTQEDVDNLL

-216 NDIDGGWTSAY
+216 NDTDYGWTSAY

-238 TIPLPDASKEE
+238 DIPLPEASKEE
-249 SIARGNALMQALGLD
+249 AVAQGNALMQELGFD
-264 NFVLTDVQQWSV
+264 NFVLVDAQQWSV

-281 NGVWRLYY
+281 NGIWRLYY
-289 APTVNGIPVPGV
+289 APTVNGIPVPGA

-312 VYQDYQYWDYAC
+312 VYQDCQYWYYAA
-324 KDSEN
+324 SEETN

-342 DVGKDGILSFN
+342 DVGKDGVLCFA
-353 WTAPSTQPV
+353 WTAPSTKPV
-362 VQQPQSALLPFEEIA
+362 VRQAESTLLPFEEIA
-377 SIANTMLPEVI
+377 AIADTMLPEVI

-403 GFDTRMD
+403 GFETRMD

-471 AVDGTVVN
+471 AVDGTVVD

>member
-1 MVCWDHPKNKK
+1 
-12 GCAFMKKKTMRMLSA
+12 MKKKTMRMLSA

-36 CGAAQTSTPAET
+36 CGAAQTNTPAET

-104 VEPREFNQEDVDNLL
+104 VEPREFTQEDVDNLL
-119 KVFLKGEPLYSHVQT
+119 KVLLKGEPLYGYTQT
-134 KQELQGH
+134 KQECQDSIDYANSDKWHGDPDAPEQTPEELEERRQGIIA
-141 LDYINSPDWTSD
+141 Y
-153 PGKPSDPASLEAR
+153 
-166 RKELNAWYTAEIAK
+166 YTEK
-180 APEEKPI
+180 MKTAPEEKPVI
-187 LHGFSDSDDP
+187 HGFYDSDEP
-197 KWIGGTATVDGTEW
+197 NEVSGTATVDGIKW
-211 EVSIR
+211 CVSIWNNLGDFFTNASIIR
-216 NDIDGGWTSAY
+216 
-227 IERTDYKYRDY
+227 EDYKYRDY
-238 TIPLPDASKEE
+238 DIPLPEASKEE
-249 SIARGNALMQALGLD
+249 AVAQGNALMQELGFD
-264 NFVLTDVQQWSV
+264 NFVLVDAQQWSPQ
-276 ELPGD
+276 LPKD

-289 APTVNGIPVPGV
+289 APSVNGFPVSGA
-301 RQDITQTHDGT
+301 RQDTTQTHDGT
-312 VYQDYQYWDYAC
+312 VYQDCWYWCYAA
-324 KDSEN
+324 SEESN
-329 PDTVSW
+329 PDTVAW
-335 YLENILL
+335 ELENIYL
-342 DVGKDGILSFN
+342 DVGKDGILSFD

-388 VGPKETPLTKLDQYN
+388 VGPKETPLTQLDQYN
-403 GFDTRMD
+403 GFETRMD

-457 KGMNYEYQP
+457 KGMNYEYRP

>member
-1 MVCWDHPKNKK
+1 
-12 GCAFMKKKTMRMLSA
+12 MKKKTMRMLSA

-36 CGAAQTSTPAET
+36 CGAAQTNTPAET

-104 VEPREFNQEDVDNLL
+104 VEPREFTQEDVDNLL
-119 KVFLKGEPLYSHVQT
+119 KVLLKGEPLYGYTQT
-134 KQELQGH
+134 KQECQDSI
-141 LDYINSPDWTSD
+141 DYANSDQWHGDPDAPEQT
-153 PGKPSDPASLEAR
+153 PEELEKR
-166 RKELNAWYTAEIAK
+166 RQSVIAYYTEK
-180 APEEKPI
+180 MKTAPEEKPVI
-187 LHGFSDSDDP
+187 HGFYDSDEP
-197 KWIGGTATVDGTEW
+197 NEVSGTATVDGIKW
-211 EVSIR
+211 CVSIWNNLGDFFTNASIIR
-216 NDIDGGWTSAY
+216 
-227 IERTDYKYRDY
+227 EDYKYRDY
-238 TIPLPDASKEE
+238 DIPLPDASKEE
-249 SIARGNALMQALGLD
+249 AVAEGNALMQELGFD
-264 NFVLTDVQQWSV
+264 NFVLVDAQQWSPQ
-276 ELPGD
+276 LPKD
-281 NGVWRLYY
+281 NAVWRLYY
-289 APTVNGIPVPGV
+289 APSVSGFPVSGA

-312 VYQDYQYWDYAC
+312 VYQDCQYWYYAA
-324 KDSEN
+324 SEETN
-329 PDTVSW
+329 PDTVAW
-335 YLENILL
+335 ELENIYL
-342 DVGKDGILSFN
+342 DVGRDGILSFD
-353 WTAPSTQPV
+353 WTAPSTKPV
-362 VQQPQSALLPFEEIA
+362 VRQAESTLLPFEEIA
-377 SIANTMLPEVI
+377 SIADAMLPEVI
-388 VGPKETPLTKLDQYN
+388 VGPKETPLTQLDQYN

-471 AVDGTVVN
+471 AVDGTVVD

>member
-1 MVCWDHPKNKK
+1 
-12 GCAFMKKKTMRMLSA
+12 MKKKTMRMLSA

-36 CGAAQTSTPAET
+36 CGAAQTNTPAET

-104 VEPREFNQEDVDNLL
+104 VEPREFTQEDVDNLL

-197 KWIGGTATVDGTEW
+197 KWIGGTATVDGIKW

-216 NDIDGGWTSAY
+216 NDIDGGWTAAY

-238 TIPLPDASKEE
+238 SIQLPDASKEE
-249 SIARGNALMQALGLD
+249 SIARGNALMQALGLQ
-264 NFVLTDVQQWSV
+264 NFVLTDAQQWSV

-281 NGVWRLYY
+281 NGIWRLYY
-289 APTVNGIPVPGV
+289 APTVNGFPIAGA

-335 YLENILL
+335 DLENILL
-342 DVGKDGILSFN
+342 DVGKNGVLRFA
-353 WTAPSTQPV
+353 WTAPSTKPV
-362 VQQPQSALLPFEEIA
+362 VRQAESTLLPFEEIA

-388 VGPKETPLTKLDQYN
+388 VGPKETPLTQLDQYN

-457 KGMNYEYQP
+457 KGMNYDFQP

-471 AVDGTVVN
+471 AVDGTVVD

>member
-1 MVCWDHPKNKK
+1 
-12 GCAFMKKKTMRMLSA
+12 MKKKTMRMLSA

-36 CGAAQTSTPAET
+36 CGAAQTNTPAET

-104 VEPREFNQEDVDNLL
+104 VEPREFTQEDVDNLL
-119 KVFLKGEPLYSHVQT
+119 KVLLKGEPLYSHVQT

-153 PGKPSDPASLEAR
+153 PGKPSDLASLEAR

-197 KWIGGTATVDGTEW
+197 KRIGGTATVDGIKW

-216 NDIDGGWTSAY
+216 NDIDGGWTAAY

-238 TIPLPDASKEE
+238 SIQLPDASKEE
-249 SIARGNALMQALGLD
+249 SIARGNALMQALGLQ
-264 NFVLTDVQQWSV
+264 NFVLTDAQQWSV

-281 NGVWRLYY
+281 NGIWRLYY
-289 APTVNGIPVPGV
+289 APTVNGFPIAGA

-342 DVGKDGILSFN
+342 DVGKDGVLCFA

-388 VGPKETPLTKLDQYN
+388 VGPKETPLTQLDQYN

-457 KGMNYEYQP
+457 KGMRYEYQP

-471 AVDGTVVN
+471 AVDGTVVD